1 WETLMF
7 TLPERERGAS
17 ITESCDGMGPVAGK
31 VPNEPAGNVTRIGVS
46 VVPARPWNS
55 RLGKRR
61 ALAAPIFCSARST
74 DRAALATL
82 RFWRKARATASSRVS
97 TSGPAPTV
105 SADAV
110 ALTANARTVQNDI
123 ARIAFPFPRPEVAA
137 RHPFPRRVPTAAC
150 DDNSPRMLDL
160 PVRTREDGLPTRRGP
175 RWLWNATPG
184 GNTTGGMATGA
195 RMRRYAAPPGTRGGS
210 PSDGVVLRR
219 PRHRRFARAEGGL
232 GPRRGGVPRDR
243 ALRRDGRVAVAA
255 GRRRA
260 RRGRN
265 QRLRR
270 GPARGGGVH
279 ALRLFAEALARRR
292 RLPADHRRRAQGS
305 GSGLRR

>member
-160 PVRTREDGLPTRRGP
+160 PVRTREDGSP
-175 RWLWNATPG
+175 RATGPG
-184 GNTTGGMATGA
+184 GSGTPLLAETRQWAWRPALECGA
-195 RMRRYAAPPGTRGGS
+195 MPRPPEQG
-210 PSDGVVLRR
+210 
-219 PRHRRFARAEGGL
+219 
-232 GPRRGGVPRDR
+232 
-243 ALRRDGRVAVAA
+243 
-255 GRRRA
+255 
-260 RRGRN
+260 
-265 QRLRR
+265 
-270 GPARGGGVH
+270 
-279 ALRLFAEALARRR
+279 AEALQTALSSVARAIADSLELKEVWDRVAEACR
-292 RLPADHRRRAQGS
+292 AIVPFDGMGVSRLQPGDVVRVVAVT
-305 GSGLRR
+305 